1 MFQCRVLTTLQS
13 QEIDCFQETKRSI
26 MISISPSTGIFQIN
40 DIENNKLFGI
50 SSLEN
55 TRISLQKRGYAQV
68 MIQACMFSRK

>member
-40 DIENNKLFGI
+40 DIENNKLFEI
-50 SSLEN
+50 FSLETPGFPFKN
-55 TRISLQKRGYAQV
+55 EAMPRS
-68 MIQACMFSRK
+68 